1 MKTFGLIGKNLS
13 HSFSPDYFQNKF
25 EQLNIDAQYVI
36 FEFKQITEF
45 QKLIRE
51 RPGISGLNVTIPYK
65 IEIIPFLNELDVVA
79 SQIGSVNTIQVI
91 QKNKNLILIGYN
103 TDVLGFEK
111 TLLNFLD
118 KKDGI
123 KALILGTGGSAAAVQ
138 FVLTKLQILY
148 LSVSRKPKNEK
159 EISYKDL
166 SRKIIQENNLIINTT
181 PIGMFPGISEAPII
195 PYQFLGKEHFL
206 YDLIYNPIETE
217 FLKRGK
223 KQGAKTKNG
232 MDMLTNQAEEAWK
245 IWNQT

>member
-91 QKNKNLILIGYN
+91 QKDKNLILIGYN